1 MAEFCLKCW
10 NEINKTDD
18 PASKYILSKE
28 LDLCEGCGKRTH
40 VIVAQRKNYYR
51 HKLRFVILPFKIV
64 YKILYIVWR
73 ILILP
78 YIIYE
83 KTSVFCLLLRKTFG
97 NLHFCLI

>member
-40 VIVAQRKNYYR
+40 VIVAQRD
-51 HKLRFVILPFKIV
+51 LLSTQ
-64 YKILYIVWR
+64 
-73 ILILP
+73 
-78 YIIYE
+78 
-83 KTSVFCLLLRKTFG
+83 TSICDFTF
-97 NLHFCLI
+97 

>member
-1 MAEFCLKCW
+1 MSEFCLKCW

-40 VIVAQRKNYYR
+40 VIVAQRKIYYR

-78 YIIYE
+78 YIIYQY
-83 KTSVFCLLLRKTFG
+83 RKSQRDG
-97 NLHFCLI
+97 KN